1 MLNKIIDIFSELIGI
16 TAREQW
22 AEIISSKT
30 HSLPI
35 KNHRASIL
43 AKRSSI
49 FSLLF
54 AILVPLWSIVD
65 YIVLPHD
72 IWFEL
77 AILRGISGIIFMG
90 LYLACKR
97 GTCSLTKIFINLII
111 LLYVPMIFFIFA
123 NNLLADAHFSGLA
136 GALVNIYSL
145 LPFLVIAALTIFALT
160 IIELLIITLPLIVI
174 TLWFLYP
181 NSPEE
186 VSNAFML
193 IWLFLLLV
201 LTSSFSSIS
210 QMRYM
215 ISQVTRVSF
224 DTLTKAMT
232 RRAGIESLE
241 VYTRMAQLQNNYLSI
256 LFVDLDNFKDLND
269 DFGHE
274 AGDKAL
280 QQAVMAIKT
289 HIRKGDS
296 IIRWGGEEFLIL
308 LPHAAQTDAQR
319 VIRALFKDGLGL
331 RPDGT
336 ALTASMGLAELISD
350 KVTNWKTL
358 VELADQRMYHAKEA
372 GRARCVG
379 ANKEILSQTES
390 K

>member
-1 MLNKIIDIFSELIGI
+1 MLSELIGI
-16 TAREQW
+16 TACEQW

-54 AILVPLWSIVD
+54 AILVPLWSFVD
-65 YIVLPHD
+65 YIVLPYD

-77 AILRGISGIIFMG
+77 AILRGLSGGIFMG
-90 LYLACKR
+90 LYMACKR
-97 GTCSLTKIFINLII
+97 GTCSLTKIFINLIV

-123 NNLLADAHFSGLA
+123 NNLLADAHFMGLA

-160 IIELLIITLPLIVI
+160 IIELLIITLPLITI
-174 TLWFLYP
+174 TIWFLYP

-241 VYTRMAQLQNNYLSI
+241 VYTRMALLQDNYLSI

-308 LPHAAQTDAQR
+308 LPYAAQIDAQR
-319 VIRALFKDGLGL
+319 VIHALFKDGLGL

-350 KVTNWKTL
+350 KVNNWKTL

-372 GRARCVG
+372 GRACCVG